1 MKLRSWLLLSAAV
14 LFAGSGCTK
23 APVEHTVRKIPSEIP
38 SEVSTEDVRRDT
50 EKAVD
55 AAKDA
60 AVQAK
65 KDFELRLKAG
75 LAEMEVEIA
84 KLHEKGYALK
94 EEAGTRWNEKMADL
108 KSKQKVARDKLDE
121 LGTSTGEAWGHL
133 EKGAQAAWDD
143 VRQAFREAA
152 KEF

>member
-1 MKLRSWLLLSAAV
+1 MKRYSCWLLSAAV

-23 APVEHTVRKIPSEIP
+23 APVEHTVRKVP
-38 SEVSTEDVRRDT
+38 SEVTTEDVRRDT
-50 EKAVD
+50 EKAID
-55 AAKDA
+55 TAKDA

-65 KDFELRLKAG
+65 EDFQMRLKSG
-75 LAEMEVEIA
+75 LAEMEVQIA
-84 KLHEKGYALK
+84 KLHEKGHALK
-94 EEAGTRWNEKMADL
+94 DEASTRWNEKMADL
-108 KSKQKVARDKLDE
+108 KAKQKVARDKLDE

-143 VRQAFREAA
+143 VRKAFQEAA

>member
-1 MKLRSWLLLSAAV
+1 MKRYSWWLLSAAV

-23 APVEHTVRKIPSEIP
+23 APVEHTVRKVP
-38 SEVSTEDVRRDT
+38 SEVTTEDVRRDT
-50 EKAVD
+50 EKAMD
-55 AAKDA
+55 TAKDA

-65 KDFELRLKAG
+65 EDFKMRLKSG
-75 LAEMEVEIA
+75 LAEMEVQIA
-84 KLHEKGYALK
+84 KLHEKGHALK
-94 EEAGTRWNEKMADL
+94 DEASTRWNEKMADL
-108 KSKQKVARDKLDE
+108 KAKQKVARDKLDE

-143 VRQAFREAA
+143 VRTAFQEAA